1 MSQQLQGLPE
11 EPQRNEWVGI
21 VVRSLLALAVLFGV
35 YAGAAHYLGNRI
47 PSGASVHGVQVGNL
61 TPQTA
66 REVLQTQLESVA
78 TDPIQLQ
85 AADETLRLDPVA
97 AGLTLD
103 LDTTLGDL
111 TGVSYDP
118 RVIWDRVTD
127 DGQELPL
134 RVRINQEQLQA
145 AVTALA
151 EDFDIEPQEGE
162 VWLARGK
169 VHVADPV
176 PGRALDVASTAAAAA
191 AAWPDSH
198 RADAVVTEVTP
209 QLTTAEI
216 DRFVTAEAEPALA
229 GPVVVN
235 VGGEQARLSPNQLSR
250 LLTVQQSPEHTLS
263 LGVDA
268 AALGEVV
275 RGATSEVER
284 EPADATVQLRDGRP
298 RIVEAAPGVLIDEA
312 DLAAKVMAALTAES
326 RTVTVAL
333 TEVEPEITT
342 AEAREWKVGEVMAEF
357 TSQFPTGPSNAART
371 ENIRVGLGYLN
382 GTVVM
387 PGEQFS
393 LVETLAPISSG
404 RGYVEAGVISDGR
417 LVKGM
422 GGGLSQV
429 STAVLNTAWSSGV
442 QLDEFTPHSY
452 YIPRYPVGREATIAV
467 GVIDNRWTND
477 TTSPIVIEATIDG
490 DTIVMRFW
498 GDRRYTVDTINGS
511 RRNVVEPGKEKV
523 DDSADCLPQHAEEG
537 FDITVI
543 RVLSSAGKEVSRD
556 TYTTRYQP
564 SPEIVCTNPATG

>member
-11 EPQRNEWVGI
+11 EPQRNEWWGI
-21 VVRSLLALAVLFGV
+21 VVRSLLALAVLLGG
-35 YAGAAHYLGNRI
+35 YAAAAHYLGNRI
-47 PSGASVHGVQVGNL
+47 PSGASVHGVQIGNL
-61 TPQTA
+61 TPETA
-66 REVLQTQLESVA
+66 RDVLANQLESVA

-85 AADETLRLDPVA
+85 AADETLTLDPVA

-103 LDTTLGDL
+103 LDTTLDDL

-134 RVRINQEQLQA
+134 RVRIDQAQLQA

-151 EDFDIEPQEGE
+151 DDFDIEPEEGE
-162 VWLARGK
+162 VWLALGK

-176 PGRALDVASTAAAAA
+176 PGRALDVAGTAAAAA

-198 RADAVVTEVTP
+198 RADAVVTEVKP

-216 DRFVTAEAEPALA
+216 QRFVTAEVEPALA
-229 GPVVVN
+229 GPVVVK
-235 VGGEQARLSPNQLSR
+235 VGGQQAQLSPNQLSR
-250 LLTVQQSPEHTLS
+250 LLTVQQSPEHTL
-263 LGVDA
+263 LL
-268 AALGEVV
+268 ALDGPALVEVV
-275 RGATSEVER
+275 RGATNEVER
-284 EPADATVQLRDGRP
+284 QPADATVQLRNGRP
-298 RIVEAAPGVLIDEA
+298 RIVEATTGLLIDEA
-312 DLAAKVMAALTAES
+312 DLVAKVMAALKAEP

-333 TEVEPEITT
+333 TEIEPEITT
-342 AEAREWKVGEVMAEF
+342 AEAREWKVGEVMGEF
-357 TSQFPTGPSNAART
+357 TSEFPTGPSNAART

-393 LVETLAPISSG
+393 LVDTLAPIETG

-429 STAVLNTAWSSGV
+429 STAVLNTAWEAGV

-452 YIPRYPVGREATIAV
+452 YISRYPVGREATIVV

-490 DTIVMRFW
+490 DAIVMRFW
-498 GDRRYTVDTINGS
+498 GDRQYTVETITGP
-511 RRNVVEPGKEKV
+511 RRDVVPPGKERV

-537 FDITVI
+537 FDITVT
-543 RVLSSAGKEVSRD
+543 RVLSSGGKEVSRD
-556 TYTTRYQP
+556 SYTTRYEP
-564 SPEIVCTNPATG
+564 SPEIVCTSAATG